1 MSVSNQFFGGSKRS
15 TALGGVL
22 LLALLVYCNTLL
34 NGFVYDDHHQ
44 IEQNPYVQSFK
55 YVDKIFTGT
64 VWSFQ
69 GLEGQTNYYRPLMT
83 FGFLICN
90 KVFQSFPSGFHVV
103 NVLLNCVVVWLVF
116 LTCSIFFQDDTVALA
131 AAAIFALHPI
141 HTEVVNWIAA
151 VTELELA
158 VFYLAA
164 FILFLRLPSLPPQQ
178 KARTG
183 IFMYP
188 CFVLALLSKEQAAT
202 LAVLATIYEHFYRA
216 DRDST

>member
-55 YVDKIFTGT
+55 YVGKIFTGT

-90 KVFQSFPSGFHVV
+90 KVFQSFPAGFHVV

-116 LTCSIFFQDDTVALA
+116 LACSMLFGDDIVALSA
-131 AAAIFALHPI
+131 TKLSGMVCGRNTPRAPG
-141 HTEVVNWIAA
+141 VSSKV
-151 VTELELA
+151 
-158 VFYLAA
+158 
-164 FILFLRLPSLPPQQ
+164 PS
-178 KARTG
+178 G
-183 IFMYP
+183 SVI
-188 CFVLALLSKEQAAT
+188 V
-202 LAVLATIYEHFYRA
+202 
-216 DRDST
+216 